1 MNKAI
6 LRLAIPNI
14 ISNISV
20 PLLGLVDTYL
30 MGQME
35 SPIYLGAIAIAG
47 IIFSFIYWGFGFLR
61 MGTTGITAQAS
72 GRNDEIEIYYTLLRA
87 LFIAIMVGL
96 LLIMGQKLVALIG
109 FKIVGASSDIAT
121 IAKPYFFIR
130 IWDAPA
136 AIGLYALNGW
146 FFGMQNARHPMI
158 ITITI
163 NTINIVLNYLF
174 VFHYGM
180 KANGVA
186 LGTVIAQYS
195 GFVLAIVLFL
205 SQYKHLLQKINTKI
219 LLKAE
224 VLVHFFK
231 VNFDIFLRTLC
242 LIFTF
247 SFFTAM
253 SENEGIVLLAVN
265 TILLQ
270 YLSILSYGID
280 GFAFAI
286 ESIAG
291 KYYGMKNSA
300 LLQKSIRYSF
310 YWGLGFALFY
320 VLAFALLRH
329 NIVSIFTDDVEV
341 INAAKPFIWWLL
353 VLPIPAMVA
362 YIWDGIY
369 IGLTLSKAMRN
380 TMFVATF
387 LLYLPIY
394 FLLQPIIGNHALWLA
409 LVIFMFGRGLGL
421 SLLAKRNLG
430 ITPKALAS

>member
-30 MGQME
+30 MGQLE
-35 SPIYLGAIAIAG
+35 SPVYLGAIAIAG

-72 GRNDEIEIYYTLLRA
+72 GRKDTDEIYYTLLRA
-87 LFIAIMVGL
+87 LIIAISVGT
-96 LLIMGQKLVALIG
+96 LLIIGQQLVALIG
-109 FKIVGASSDIAT
+109 FKIVGASTEIET

-136 AIGLYALNGW
+136 AIALYALNGW
-146 FFGMQNARHPMI
+146 FFGMQNARYPMI
-158 ITITI
+158 IAITL
-163 NTINIVLNYLF
+163 NAINIVLNYLF

-195 GFVLAIVLFL
+195 GFALAITLFL
-205 SQYKHLLQKINTKI
+205 YQYRHLLQKIKSKI
-219 LLKAE
+219 LFNSKA
-224 VLVHFFK
+224 LFHFFK

-270 YLSILSYGID
+270 YLSIVSYGID

-291 KYYGMKNSA
+291 KYYGMKNKEM
-300 LLQKSIRYSF
+300 LQKSIRYAF
-310 YWGLGFALFY
+310 YWGFGFALLY
-320 VLAFALLRH
+320 VVAFALLK
-329 NIVSIFTDDVEV
+329 NNMVSFFTDDIEV
-341 INAAKPFIWWLL
+341 ITAATPYVWWLL
-353 VLPIPAMVA
+353 ILPLPAMVA

-369 IGLTLSKAMRN
+369 IGLTATKAMRN
-380 TMFVATF
+380 TMFIATF
-387 LLYLPIY
+387 LIYLPAY
-394 FLLQPIIGNHALWLA
+394 FVLQPVIGNHALWLA
-409 LVIFMFGRGLGL
+409 LIIFMLVRGLGL
-421 SLLAKRNLG
+421 SWLAKRNIFL
-430 ITPKALAS
+430 LSS

>member
-35 SPIYLGAIAIAG
+35 SPVYLGAIAIAG

-72 GRNDEIEIYYTLLRA
+72 GRNDHIEIYYTLLRA
-87 LFIAIMVGL
+87 LTIAVLVGVV
-96 LLIMGQKLVALIG
+96 LIICQQVVAVIG
-109 FKIVGASSDIAT
+109 FKIVSASVEIEAIAR
-121 IAKPYFFIR
+121 PYFFIR

-146 FFGMQNARHPMI
+146 FFGMQNARYPMI
-158 ITITI
+158 ITVTL
-163 NTINIVLNYLF
+163 NLVNIVLNYLF
-174 VFHYGM
+174 VFRFGM
-180 KANGVA
+180 KADGVA
-186 LGTVIAQYS
+186 LGTVIAQYT
-195 GFVLAIVLFL
+195 GFTLAIALFL
-205 SQYKHLLQKINTKI
+205 YHYKHLLQKIKTQI
-219 LLKAE
+219 LFKTEALF
-224 VLVHFFK
+224 HFFK

-253 SENEGIVLLAVN
+253 SENEGLILLAVN
-265 TILLQ
+265 IILLQ

-291 KYYGMKNSA
+291 KYYGMKDKV
-300 LLQKSIRYSF
+300 LLKKSIRYAF
-310 YWGLGFALFY
+310 YWGFAFAILY
-320 VLAFALLRH
+320 IIAFALLSK
-329 NIVSIFTDDVEV
+329 NMVSFFTEDAA
-341 INAAKPFIWWLL
+341 IITAAKPYVWWLL
-353 VLPIPAMVA
+353 ALPLPAMVA

-369 IGLTLSKAMRN
+369 IGLTATKPMRN
-380 TMFVATF
+380 IMFIATF
-387 LLYLPIY
+387 LCYLPLY
-394 FLLQPIIGNHALWLA
+394 FLVQPLLGNHALWLA
-409 LVIFMFGRGLGL
+409 MVIFMLIRGVGL
-421 SLLAKRNLG
+421 SFTARKYLA
-430 ITPKALAS
+430 I

>member
-1 MNKAI
+1 MNKTI

-30 MGQME
+30 MGQLD

-72 GRNDEIEIYYTLLRA
+72 GRNDEIEVYYTFLRA
-87 LFIAIMVGL
+87 LIIAILVGL
-96 LLIMGQKLVALIG
+96 ALIVGQQLVALIG
-109 FKIVGASSDIAT
+109 FKIVSASTEIER
-121 IAKPYFFIR
+121 IAKPYFYIR

-146 FFGMQNARHPMI
+146 FFGMQNARYPMI
-158 ITITI
+158 ITVTV
-163 NTINIVLNYLF
+163 NVLNIVLNYLF

-180 KANGVA
+180 RANGVA

-195 GFVLAIVLFL
+195 GFVLAIALFL
-205 SQYKHLLQKINTKI
+205 WRYKHLTKKINTKI
-219 LLKAE
+219 LLNAAA
-224 VLVHFFK
+224 LIHFFK

-247 SFFTAM
+247 SFFTAL
-253 SENEGIVLLAVN
+253 SENEGIILLAVN

-270 YLSILSYGID
+270 YVSIISYGID

-291 KYYGMKNSA
+291 KYYGMKNKV
-300 LLQKSIRYSF
+300 LLQKSIRYAF
-310 YWGLGFALFY
+310 CWGFAFSLLLI
-320 VLAFALLRH
+320 VSFALLRN
-329 NIVSIFTDDVEV
+329 NILKYWSCVVPQLKKPAYLQKAGWSIKLAYLFRPDD
-341 INAAKPFIWWLL
+341 L
-353 VLPIPAMVA
+353 VFLWPS
-362 YIWDGIY
+362 
-369 IGLTLSKAMRN
+369 LSI
-380 TMFVATF
+380 V
-387 LLYLPIY
+387 
-394 FLLQPIIGNHALWLA
+394 
-409 LVIFMFGRGLGL
+409 
-421 SLLAKRNLG
+421 
-430 ITPKALAS
+430 

>member
-1 MNKAI
+1 MNKTI

-30 MGQME
+30 MGQLD

-72 GRNDEIEIYYTLLRA
+72 GRNDEIEVYYTFLRA
-87 LFIAIMVGL
+87 LIIAILVGL
-96 LLIMGQKLVALIG
+96 TLIVGQQLVALIG
-109 FKIVGASSDIAT
+109 FKIVSASTEIER
-121 IAKPYFFIR
+121 IAKPYFYIR

-146 FFGMQNARHPMI
+146 FFGMQNARYPMI
-158 ITITI
+158 ITVTV
-163 NTINIVLNYLF
+163 NVLNIVLNYLF

-180 KANGVA
+180 RANGVA

-195 GFVLAIVLFL
+195 GFVLAIALFL
-205 SQYKHLLQKINTKI
+205 WRYKHLTKKINTKI
-219 LLKAE
+219 FLNAAALI
-224 VLVHFFK
+224 HFFK

-247 SFFTAM
+247 SFFTAL
-253 SENEGIVLLAVN
+253 SENEGIILLAVN

-270 YLSILSYGID
+270 YVSIISYGID

-291 KYYGMKNSA
+291 KYYGMKNKV
-300 LLQKSIRYSF
+300 LLQKSIRYAF
-310 YWGLGFALFY
+310 YWGFALSLLLI
-320 VLAFALLRH
+320 VSFALLRN
-329 NIVSIFTDDVEV
+329 NIVSFFTDDIAV
-341 INAAKPFIWWLL
+341 ISASKPYIWWLL
-353 VLPIPAMVA
+353 VLPLPAMVA

-369 IGLTLSKAMRN
+369 IGLTASKAMRN
-380 TMFVATF
+380 VMFVATF
-387 LLYLPIY
+387 LLFLPIY
-394 FLLQPIIGNHALWLA
+394 FLLQPVIGNHALWLA
-409 LVIFMFGRGLGL
+409 LVVFMLGRGLGL
-421 SLLAKRNLG
+421 SLLAKRNVSL
-430 ITPKALAS
+430 

>member
-1 MNKAI
+1 MNKTI

-30 MGQME
+30 MGQLD

-72 GRNDEIEIYYTLLRA
+72 GRNDEIEVYYTFLRA
-87 LFIAIMVGL
+87 LIIAILVGL
-96 LLIMGQKLVALIG
+96 ALIVGQQLVALIG
-109 FKIVGASSDIAT
+109 FKIVSASTEIER
-121 IAKPYFFIR
+121 IAKPYFYIR

-146 FFGMQNARHPMI
+146 FFGMQNARYPMI
-158 ITITI
+158 ITVTV
-163 NTINIVLNYLF
+163 NVLNIFLNYLF

-195 GFVLAIVLFL
+195 GFVLAIALFL
-205 SQYKHLLQKINTKI
+205 WRYKHLTKKINTKI
-219 LLKAE
+219 FLNAAALI
-224 VLVHFFK
+224 HFFK

-247 SFFTAM
+247 SFFTAL
-253 SENEGIVLLAVN
+253 SENEGIILLAVN

-270 YLSILSYGID
+270 YVSIISYGID

-291 KYYGMKNSA
+291 KYYGMKNKV
-300 LLQKSIRYSF
+300 LLQKSIRYAF
-310 YWGLGFALFY
+310 YWGFALSLLLI
-320 VLAFALLRH
+320 VSFALLRN
-329 NIVSIFTDDVEV
+329 NIVSFFTDDIAV
-341 INAAKPFIWWLL
+341 ISASKPYIWWLL
-353 VLPIPAMVA
+353 VLPLPAMVA

-369 IGLTLSKAMRN
+369 IGLTASKAMRN
-380 TMFVATF
+380 VMFVATF
-387 LLYLPIY
+387 LLFLPIY
-394 FLLQPIIGNHALWLA
+394 FLLQPVIGNHALWLA
-409 LVIFMFGRGLGL
+409 LVVFMLGRGLGL
-421 SLLAKRNLG
+421 SLLAKRNVSL
-430 ITPKALAS
+430 

>member
-1 MNKAI
+1 MNKTI

-30 MGQME
+30 MGQLD

-72 GRNDEIEIYYTLLRA
+72 GRNDETEVYYTFLRA
-87 LFIAIMVGL
+87 LIIAILVGL
-96 LLIMGQKLVALIG
+96 TLIVGQQLVALIG
-109 FKIVGASSDIAT
+109 FKIVSASTEIER
-121 IAKPYFFIR
+121 IAKPYFYIR

-146 FFGMQNARHPMI
+146 FFGMQNARYPMI
-158 ITITI
+158 ITVTV
-163 NTINIVLNYLF
+163 NVLNIVLNYLF

-180 KANGVA
+180 RANGVA

-195 GFVLAIVLFL
+195 GFVLAIALFL
-205 SQYKHLLQKINTKI
+205 WRYKHLTKKINTKI
-219 LLKAE
+219 FLNAAALI
-224 VLVHFFK
+224 HFFK

-247 SFFTAM
+247 SFFTAL
-253 SENEGIVLLAVN
+253 SENEGIILLAVN

-270 YLSILSYGID
+270 YVSIISYGID

-291 KYYGMKNSA
+291 KYYGMKNKV
-300 LLQKSIRYSF
+300 LLQKSIRYAF
-310 YWGLGFALFY
+310 YWGFALSLLLI
-320 VLAFALLRH
+320 VSFALLRN
-329 NIVSIFTDDVEV
+329 NIVSFFTDDIAV
-341 INAAKPFIWWLL
+341 ISASKPYIWWLL
-353 VLPIPAMVA
+353 VLPLPAMVA

-369 IGLTLSKAMRN
+369 IGLTASKAMRN
-380 TMFVATF
+380 VMFVATF
-387 LLYLPIY
+387 LLFLPIY
-394 FLLQPIIGNHALWLA
+394 FLLQPVIGNHALWLA
-409 LVIFMFGRGLGL
+409 LVVFMLGRGLGL
-421 SLLAKRNLG
+421 SLLAKRNVSL
-430 ITPKALAS
+430 

>member
-1 MNKAI
+1 MNKTI

-30 MGQME
+30 MGQLD

-72 GRNDEIEIYYTLLRA
+72 GRNDETEVYYTFLRA
-87 LFIAIMVGL
+87 LIIAILVGL
-96 LLIMGQKLVALIG
+96 ALIVGQQLVALIG
-109 FKIVGASSDIAT
+109 FKIVSASTEIER
-121 IAKPYFFIR
+121 IAKPYFYIR

-146 FFGMQNARHPMI
+146 FFGMQNARYPMI
-158 ITITI
+158 ITVTV
-163 NTINIVLNYLF
+163 NVLNIVLNYLF

-195 GFVLAIVLFL
+195 GFVLAIALFL
-205 SQYKHLLQKINTKI
+205 WRYKHLTKKINTKI
-219 LLKAE
+219 LLNAAA
-224 VLVHFFK
+224 LIHFFK
-231 VNFDIFLRTLC
+231 INFDIFLRTLC

-247 SFFTAM
+247 SFFTAL
-253 SENEGIVLLAVN
+253 SENEGIILLAVN

-270 YLSILSYGID
+270 YVSIISYGID

-291 KYYGMKNSA
+291 KYYGMKNKV
-300 LLQKSIRYSF
+300 LLQKSIRYAF
-310 YWGLGFALFY
+310 CWGFAFSLLLI
-320 VLAFALLRH
+320 VSFALLRN
-329 NIVSIFTDDVEV
+329 NIVSFFTDDIAV
-341 INAAKPFIWWLL
+341 ISASKPYIWWLL
-353 VLPIPAMVA
+353 VLPLPAMVA

-369 IGLTLSKAMRN
+369 IGLTASKAMRN
-380 TMFVATF
+380 VMFVATF
-387 LLYLPIY
+387 LLFLPTY
-394 FLLQPIIGNHALWLA
+394 FLLQPVIGNHALWLA
-409 LVIFMFGRGLGL
+409 LVVFMLGRGLGL
-421 SLLAKRNLG
+421 SLLAKRNVSL
-430 ITPKALAS
+430 

>member
-1 MNKAI
+1 MNKTI

-30 MGQME
+30 MGQLD

-72 GRNDEIEIYYTLLRA
+72 GRNDETEVYYTFLRA
-87 LFIAIMVGL
+87 LIIAILVGL
-96 LLIMGQKLVALIG
+96 ALIVGQQLVALIG
-109 FKIVGASSDIAT
+109 FKIVSASTEIER
-121 IAKPYFFIR
+121 IAKPYFYIR

-146 FFGMQNARHPMI
+146 FFGMQNARYPMI
-158 ITITI
+158 ITVTV
-163 NTINIVLNYLF
+163 NVLNIVLNYLF

-205 SQYKHLLQKINTKI
+205 WRYKHLTKKINTKI
-219 LLKAE
+219 LLNAAA
-224 VLVHFFK
+224 LIHFFK
-231 VNFDIFLRTLC
+231 INFDIFLRTLC

-247 SFFTAM
+247 SFFTAL
-253 SENEGIVLLAVN
+253 SENEGIILLAVN

-270 YLSILSYGID
+270 YVSIISYGID

-291 KYYGMKNSA
+291 KYYGMKNKV
-300 LLQKSIRYSF
+300 LLQKSNRYAF
-310 YWGLGFALFY
+310 CWGFAFSLLLI
-320 VLAFALLRH
+320 VSFALLRN
-329 NIVSIFTDDVEV
+329 NIVSFFTDDIAV
-341 INAAKPFIWWLL
+341 ISASKPYIWWLL
-353 VLPIPAMVA
+353 VLPLPAMVA

-369 IGLTLSKAMRN
+369 IGLTASKAMRN
-380 TMFVATF
+380 VMFVATF
-387 LLYLPIY
+387 LLFLPTY
-394 FLLQPIIGNHALWLA
+394 FLLQPVIGNHALWLA
-409 LVIFMFGRGLGL
+409 LVVFMLGRGLGL
-421 SLLAKRNLG
+421 SLLAKRNVSL
-430 ITPKALAS
+430 

>member
-1 MNKAI
+1 MNKTI

-30 MGQME
+30 MGQLD

-72 GRNDEIEIYYTLLRA
+72 GRNDETEVYYTFLRA
-87 LFIAIMVGL
+87 LIIAILVGL
-96 LLIMGQKLVALIG
+96 TLIVGQQLVALIG
-109 FKIVGASSDIAT
+109 FKIVSASTEIES
-121 IAKPYFFIR
+121 IAKPYFYIR

-146 FFGMQNARHPMI
+146 FFGMQNARYPMI
-158 ITITI
+158 ITVTV
-163 NTINIVLNYLF
+163 NVLNIVLNYLF

-180 KANGVA
+180 RANGVA

-195 GFVLAIVLFL
+195 GFVLAIALFL
-205 SQYKHLLQKINTKI
+205 WRYKHLTKKINTKI
-219 LLKAE
+219 FLNAAALI
-224 VLVHFFK
+224 HFFK

-247 SFFTAM
+247 SFFTAL
-253 SENEGIVLLAVN
+253 SENEGIILLAVN

-270 YLSILSYGID
+270 YVSIISYGID

-291 KYYGMKNSA
+291 KYYGMKNKV
-300 LLQKSIRYSF
+300 LLQKSIRYAF
-310 YWGLGFALFY
+310 YWGFALSLLLI
-320 VLAFALLRH
+320 VSFALLRN
-329 NIVSIFTDDVEV
+329 NIVSFFTDDIAV
-341 INAAKPFIWWLL
+341 ISASKPYIWWLL
-353 VLPIPAMVA
+353 VLPLPAMVA

-369 IGLTLSKAMRN
+369 IGLTASKAMRN
-380 TMFVATF
+380 VMFVATF
-387 LLYLPIY
+387 LLFLPIY
-394 FLLQPIIGNHALWLA
+394 FLLQPVIGNHALWLA
-409 LVIFMFGRGLGL
+409 LVVFMLGRGLGL
-421 SLLAKRNLG
+421 SLLAKRNVSL
-430 ITPKALAS
+430 

>member
-1 MNKAI
+1 MNKTI

-30 MGQME
+30 MGQLD

-72 GRNDEIEIYYTLLRA
+72 GRNDETEVYYTFLRA
-87 LFIAIMVGL
+87 LIIAILVGL
-96 LLIMGQKLVALIG
+96 ALIVGQQLVALIG
-109 FKIVGASSDIAT
+109 FKIVSASTEIER
-121 IAKPYFFIR
+121 IAKPYFYIR

-146 FFGMQNARHPMI
+146 FFGMQNARYPMI
-158 ITITI
+158 ITVTV
-163 NTINIVLNYLF
+163 NVLNIVLNYLF

-195 GFVLAIVLFL
+195 GFVLAIALFL
-205 SQYKHLLQKINTKI
+205 WRYKHLTKKINTKI
-219 LLKAE
+219 LLNAAA
-224 VLVHFFK
+224 LIHFFK
-231 VNFDIFLRTLC
+231 INFDIFLRTLC

-247 SFFTAM
+247 SFFTAL
-253 SENEGIVLLAVN
+253 SENEGIILLAVN

-270 YLSILSYGID
+270 YVSIISYGID

-291 KYYGMKNSA
+291 KYYGMKNKV
-300 LLQKSIRYSF
+300 LLQKSIRYAF
-310 YWGLGFALFY
+310 CWGFALSLLLI
-320 VLAFALLRH
+320 VSFALLRN
-329 NIVSIFTDDVEV
+329 NIVSFFTDDIAV
-341 INAAKPFIWWLL
+341 ISASKPYIWWLL
-353 VLPIPAMVA
+353 ILPLPAMVA

-369 IGLTLSKAMRN
+369 IGLTASKAMRN
-380 TMFVATF
+380 VMFVATF
-387 LLYLPIY
+387 LLFLPTY
-394 FLLQPIIGNHALWLA
+394 FLLQPVIGNHALWLA
-409 LVIFMFGRGLGL
+409 LVVFMLGRGLGL
-421 SLLAKRNLG
+421 SLLAKRNVSL
-430 ITPKALAS
+430 